1 MRIEIIIFIKRQQ
14 ELIDMSRT
22 GETMRHQRMS
32 EIEQRISEFDGFKL
46 VSRDFRPRDT
56 VIKVGDAEIGGKAI
70 TMIAGPCS
78 VENQKQ
84 TLDAARVVKAAGAKL
99 LRGGAFKPRTS
110 IYAFHGIGED
120 GLKIL
125 QMAKEETGLPIVT
138 EVMSSEKVDLV
149 AEYADVLQIGCR
161 NMQNYPL
168 LLEVGLSEKPVLLKR
183 GFNSTIKEFLLAAEY
198 IMAQG
203 NPNVILCERGIRT
216 FETMTRNTLDLS
228 AVPILK
234 NLSHLPVIVDP
245 SHATGKRELILP
257 MSRAAIAAGTD
268 ALIVEVHPKP
278 ERALCDGAQSLHPE
292 EFEDLM
298 NGLRPIAAAMGREI

>member
-1 MRIEIIIFIKRQQ
+1 MSNKDEIMIC
-14 ELIDMSRT
+14 E
-22 GETMRHQRMS
+22 RMS
-32 EIEQRISEFDGFKL
+32 DIERKISESEGFKL
-46 VSRDFRPRDT
+46 VSRDFKSRDT
-56 VIKVGDAEIGGKAI
+56 IIKVGDVEIGGNSI
-70 TMIAGPCS
+70 IMVAGPCS
-78 VENQKQ
+78 VENHKQ
-84 TLDAARVVKAAGAKL
+84 TLDAAIAVKAAGAKL

-110 IYAFHGIGED
+110 IYAFHGLGED

-125 QMAKEETGLPIVT
+125 QMAKDATGLPIVT
-138 EVMSSEKVDLV
+138 EVMSSEKVDVV
-149 AEYADVLQIGCR
+149 ARYADVLQIGCR

-168 LLEVGLSEKPVLLKR
+168 LLEAGLSDKPILLKR

-234 NLSHLPVIVDP
+234 KLSHLPVMVDP

-257 MSRAAIAAGTD
+257 MSRAAIAAGVD
-268 ALIVEVHPKP
+268 ALIVEMHPKP
-278 ERALCDGAQSLHPE
+278 DRALCDGAQSLHPG
-292 EFEDLM
+292 EFKELM
-298 NGLRPIAAAMGREI
+298 EGLRPIAKAIGREV